1 MKALLVELRG
11 TTSRESEPSAEAAER
26 VWSVYSARCAELAA
40 SYYAGI
46 EEVAEPPTLDPLVA
60 AEAARLRYVSD
71 RMPGV
76 TRRRA
81 ANGGFDYYDP
91 AGRPISD
98 ADELRRFKALAI
110 PPAWTEVWICPDPSG
125 HLQAVGRD
133 ARGRK
138 QYRYHANWREVRD
151 ETKFEHMLSFGRAL
165 PLIRQRVDAD
175 LSRCGLPRDKVLAA
189 VVRLMERSLARVGN
203 PEYAKQNNSFGLT
216 TLRNDHVLIEG
227 GRVVLDFR
235 GKHGILH
242 HKVVADAKL
251 ARILEH
257 CHDLPGAELF
267 KYFDE
272 AGQLRHVSSEDVNR
286 YLREIT
292 GRHITAKDFRTWAAT
307 NLAVLEIAALQETKP
322 TKRSAAA
329 VVKRVAEQLG
339 NTPAVCRKSYI
350 HPRVLSSYLDGS
362 LRPVLAT
369 AQQCMRAPEMWAVEG
384 LAMRL
389 LALWEKTGGSA
400 VTRGAQAT
408 GLA

>member
-1 MKALLVELRG
+1 VKALLVELRG

-26 VWSVYSARCAELAA
+26 VWSAYSARCAELAA

-71 RMPGV
+71 RMPGI

-175 LSRCGLPRDKVLAA
+175 PSRCGLPRDKVLAA

-272 AGQLRHVSSEDVNR
+272 AGQL
-286 YLREIT
+286 
-292 GRHITAKDFRTWAAT
+292 G
-307 NLAVLEIAALQETKP
+307 ETD
-322 TKRSAAA
+322 R
-329 VVKRVAEQLG
+329 
-339 NTPAVCRKSYI
+339 
-350 HPRVLSSYLDGS
+350 
-362 LRPVLAT
+362 
-369 AQQCMRAPEMWAVEG
+369 
-384 LAMRL
+384 
-389 LALWEKTGGSA
+389 
-400 VTRGAQAT
+400 
-408 GLA
+408 